1 VALLQT
7 SSRAVLVVH
16 RHPLDPSHGVNKTL
30 TDEGEGQLR
39 KDLEAAS
46 SRLQMQ
52 RALELALVDFTKDA
66 AAAAPP
72 PPSPAKAA
80 AAAEPEP
87 EPEPEPEAAT
97 PAPFDEASRAQMQ
110 NSLEGAIAEYGE
122 RGAAPQGAPA
132 AAAAAAAAE
141 EGDDE
146 DDAMPEPP
154 TSPIS
159 NFPTSP
165 VAAAPPAAYQ
175 TPTQTGSALKAK
187 IQARRAAA
195 GVKMEAPEKSTT
207 PLKERIAARQAAAA
221 SAKTVAAGS
230 AEEGAALSP
239 VGRVEP
245 VDPNRKAQAD
255 EAFMSTFGATLNA
268 EE

>member
-1 VALLQT
+1 
-7 SSRAVLVVH
+7 
-16 RHPLDPSHGVNKTL
+16 
-30 TDEGEGQLR
+30 
-39 KDLEAAS
+39 
-46 SRLQMQ
+46 MQ

-80 AAAEPEP
+80 AAAAAPLAPEP
-87 EPEPEPEAAT
+87 EPEAEAAT

-122 RGAAPQGAPA
+122 RGAAPQGAP
-132 AAAAAAAAE
+132 AAAAAAAE